1 MSALSALPVPL
12 KAGEIS
18 FFANQKSHFISVISG
33 YIVKYINS
41 FYNIINKQFHMFMS
55 ICLQVKLIGR
65 IMPKFVFNLKVLNA
79 SSFPKYDLIVFCRF
93 VYKRL
98 TLLNFYIC

>member
-1 MSALSALPVPL
+1 
-12 KAGEIS
+12 
-18 FFANQKSHFISVISG
+18 
-33 YIVKYINS
+33 
-41 FYNIINKQFHMFMS
+41 MS

-65 IMPKFVFNLKVLNA
+65 IMPKFVLNLKVLNA